1 MREQI
6 MMAEE
11 TAKNELEI
19 ANEAMIMTYLNFLK
33 YAEHHCNPD
42 QDPTEVTNY
51 VFYVWY
57 KVASEINAMDD
68 QAQ

>member
-1 MREQI
+1 

-19 ANEAMIMTYLNFLK
+19 ANEAIIMTYLNFLK

-42 QDPTEVTNY
+42 QDPTEVANY

-57 KVASEINAMDD
+57 KVVSEN
-68 QAQ
+68 

>member
-1 MREQI
+1 

-42 QDPTEVTNY
+42 QDPTEVANY

-57 KVASEINAMDD
+57 KVVSEN
-68 QAQ
+68 